1 MIERKLQKFIILFY
15 LFCCVYSI
23 FVALLQSLIDKS
35 FSTLSLFEFI
45 VFNLFNYI
53 TKFIFIIIA
62 IIITQKY
69 IINKI
74 SIFWSILIHT
84 TFSILLTL
92 YSSIIIL
99 SYEKYILKYD
109 TIINISSLF
118 GRFTYGSNF
127 NFFVYFTL
135 ITILY
140 AYYYF
145 EKQQRQ
151 ELKHSKLRAQL
162 LDSKLKALQSQIL
175 PHFLFNSLNDISS
188 LIETDVERSQ
198 DAIVD
203 LSDLLRMTLRLK
215 DTKLY
220 SLKEELII
228 LNKYISIEKLRFDEK
243 ISFKLDIKN
252 EVLKYSVPPLILQPI
267 VENSIKHGFSYN
279 HDVLNILIS
288 IIEEKD
294 WLVFYIENDGE
305 PLKNKGINYGNGIT
319 NVVER
324 MDTLYDR
331 NYTFKMENNPK
342 GGVFTIIK
350 IPLSKDQFLTMD
362 N

>member
-1 MIERKLQKFIILFY
+1 MFEKKFRKFIIYFY
-15 LFCCVYSI
+15 LLCCAFSI
-23 FVALLQSLIDKS
+23 FMAFLQSLFENPIPN
-35 FSTLSLFEFI
+35 LSLLGFI
-45 VFNLFNYI
+45 VFNLFNYF
-53 TKFIFIIIA
+53 TKFIFIFIA
-62 IIITQKY
+62 IIITRKY
-69 IINKI
+69 IINKVPI
-74 SIFWSILIHT
+74 VWSILIHT
-84 TFSILLTL
+84 SFSILLTF

-99 SYEKYILKYD
+99 SYEKYLLDFNTAINMHAILD
-109 TIINISSLF
+109 H
-118 GRFTYGSNF
+118 FTYGSNF

-145 EKQQRQ
+145 DKQQGQ
-151 ELKHSKLRAQL
+151 KLVHSKLKAQL

-188 LIETDVERSQ
+188 LIEIDTERSQ

-215 DTKLY
+215 NTKLY
-220 SLKEELII
+220 SLKEEILL

-243 ISFKLDIKN
+243 ISFKLDLKN
-252 EVLKYSVPPLILQPI
+252 EVLTYKVPPLILQPI

-288 IIEEKD
+288 IRREKD
-294 WLVFYIENDGE
+294 LLVFYIENDGE
-305 PLKNKGINYGNGIT
+305 PIKNNGINYGNGIS

-324 MDTLYDR
+324 METLYDR

-342 GGVFTIIK
+342 GGVLTIIK
-350 IPLSKDQFLTMD
+350 IPISKDHFSTI